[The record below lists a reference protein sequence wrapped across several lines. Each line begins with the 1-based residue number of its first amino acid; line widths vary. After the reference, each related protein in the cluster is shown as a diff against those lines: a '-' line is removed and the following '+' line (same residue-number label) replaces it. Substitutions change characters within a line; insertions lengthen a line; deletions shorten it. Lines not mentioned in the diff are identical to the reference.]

1 MRYFITGLL
10 FFCIA
15 SECNAEIKLIGVGKI
30 SGDAVD
36 DSGLTERL
44 SDGSLHNMAGGIS
57 AIDYNPAN
65 NQYLAVPDRGPK
77 DGAVNYRCRVQTLTI
92 EIDPNKT
99 PTVVPTLVSTT
110 MLKDNKDRSFVGRS
124 SAYQPTKKYAHRFDP
139 EGIRIDHQGNLF
151 ISDEYGPNLIKF
163 SAEGK
168 ELRRITIPE
177 RYLVKHPADSKK
189 KENGTNQTGR
199 QSNRGMEGLAIS
211 RDGRFLVGLMQSPL
225 LQDSKRIPNGKPTGT
240 NCRMLMIELKTGK
253 TKEFLY
259 QLDHEKNKLNEILT
273 INENEFLV
281 IERDGEAGGDAK
293 FKKIVKIN
301 IEHASDIQSINS
313 LPPYEVPA
321 SVTSVKKEVFIDLL
335 APEYGLA
342 GSKMPEKIEGL
353 TFGPKLK
360 DGRKTLLIASDNDFL
375 IDQPTLIY
383 VFAFKSTNT
392 N

>member
-1 MRYFITGLL
+1 
-10 FFCIA
+10 
-15 SECNAEIKLIGVGKI
+15 
-30 SGDAVD
+30 
-36 DSGLTERL
+36 
-44 SDGSLHNMAGGIS
+44 MAGGIS

-77 DGAVNYRCRVQTLTI
+77 DGAVNYRCRVQTLTV

-99 PTVVPTLVSTT
+99 PSVVPTLVSTT

-124 SAYQPTKKYAHRFDP
+124 SAYQPTKYFAQRFDP
-139 EGIRIDHQGNLF
+139 EGIRIDHQGDLF

-163 SAEGK
+163 SPEGK

-189 KENGTNQTGR
+189 KENGTNHTGR
-199 QSNRGMEGLAIS
+199 QSNRGMEGLAIT
-211 RDGRFLVGLMQSPL
+211 RDGRYLVGLMQSPL
-225 LQDSKRIPNGKPTGT
+225 LQDSMRKPNGKPTGT
-240 NCRMLMIELKTGK
+240 NCRMLMVELKTGK

-259 QLDHEKNKLNEILT
+259 QLDHEKNKLNEILI
-273 INENEFLV
+273 INGNEFLV
-281 IERDGEAGGDAK
+281 IERDGEAGRDAK

-301 IEHASDIQSINS
+301 IEHASDIKSINS
-313 LPPYEVPA
+313 LPAYEVPA
-321 SVTSVKKEVFIDLL
+321 SVTPVKKEVFIDLL

-360 DGRKTLLIASDNDFL
+360 DGRRTLLIASDNDFL